1 MNHGSLSAE
10 KYRSGM
16 KTSHVARAMFAIL
29 STPLSY
35 FGNNIGMTPSTTR
48 PPSAFATELL
58 PSRGLS
64 RQLAQALA
72 EPLSLKQRPMHQFEK
87 GVTLCQAGDSVTKL
101 PFVISGRLD
110 AVVHVPGALGSHI
123 VPIAFQ
129 AGEIAYLSY
138 LFNQIP
144 SGSDLVVGEASA
156 IRWMPIEDI
165 EACLVKDPALLIMLV
180 RFLGQRLREVQARER
195 SWAARGVQQRLC
207 AGLARMAADL
217 SPRPDGRLIISTTHE
232 QLAARCG
239 ISRPKASIAL
249 KTLENLGAVTLGRR
263 RIEVL
268 DAGFIAQQAN

>member
-1 MNHGSLSAE
+1 MNHGGLSAE
-10 KYRSGM
+10 ISERGM
-16 KTSHVARAMFAIL
+16 KTSHVAKAMFAIL
-29 STPLSY
+29 STPFSY
-35 FGNNIGMTPSTTR
+35 FGNNIGMTPSTSR
-48 PPSAFATELL
+48 PTSAIAAELL

-64 RQLAQALA
+64 RQLAKALA

-87 GVTLCQAGDSVTKL
+87 GVMLCQAGETVTNL
-101 PFVISGRLD
+101 PFIISGRLD
-110 AVVHVPGALGSHI
+110 AVVHVPGALGSQI

-138 LFNQIP
+138 LFNQVP
-144 SGSDLVVGEASA
+144 SGSDLVVGEPSA
-156 IRWMPIEDI
+156 IRWVSIEDI

-195 SWAARGVQQRLC
+195 GWAARGVQQRLC

-217 SPRPDGRLIISTTHE
+217 PPRHDGKLIISTTHE

-249 KTLENLGAVTLGRR
+249 KTLEHLGAVTLGRR
-263 RIEVL
+263 WIEVL
-268 DAGFIAQQAN
+268 DVGFIAKQAS